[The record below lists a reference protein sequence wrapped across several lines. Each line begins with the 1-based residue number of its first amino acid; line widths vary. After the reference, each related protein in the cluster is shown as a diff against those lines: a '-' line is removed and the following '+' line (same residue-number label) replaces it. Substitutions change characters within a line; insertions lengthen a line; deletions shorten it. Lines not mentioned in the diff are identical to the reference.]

1 MMSTLKTLPDYLA
14 PGLDI
19 VSIGLNPSL
28 PSVREGFYFANPRN
42 RFWRALNGSRIFA
55 ADLPPSIES
64 TRWLA
69 DVAGIVFTD
78 VVKRPTAGSAELL
91 GSDFVF
97 WAPVLVQKIARFRPR
112 VAWFHGKVAFQKFR
126 RHGMERSPASCEWGE
141 QPEKVG
147 NTRLFVTPNPSSANA
162 TFSLDDLIEWFVR
175 LGEVRAR
182 RLGEKCGLG

>member
-1 MMSTLKTLPDYLA
+1 VIVDTLPDFF
-14 PGLDI
+14 GDK
-19 VSIGLNPSL
+19 VEVMSIGLNPSL
-28 PSVREGFYFANPRN
+28 PSVRAGYPFANPRN
-42 RFWRALNGSRIFA
+42 RFWRALNDSRMFA
-55 ADLPPSIES
+55 VDLPPSVES

-69 DVAGIVFTD
+69 DVAGIGFTD

-91 GSDFVF
+91 GSDYAF
-97 WAPVLVQKIARFRPR
+97 WAPVLAQKIARFRPR

-141 QPEKVG
+141 QPETVG

-162 TFSLDDLIEWFVR
+162 TFSLDDLIEWFAR

-182 RLGEKCGLG
+182 LG